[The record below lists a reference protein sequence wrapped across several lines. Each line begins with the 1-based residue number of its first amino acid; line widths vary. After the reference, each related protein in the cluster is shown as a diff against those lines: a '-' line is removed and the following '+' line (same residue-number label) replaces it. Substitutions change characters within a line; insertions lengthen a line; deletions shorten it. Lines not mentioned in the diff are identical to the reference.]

1 MKMVITCAVALIF
14 AAAPARTQEVF
25 SNPSVTYLI
34 QTYGI
39 DKAEAQL
46 RIDLQADIMTL
57 SDRMNAAG
65 DETYG
70 DIYIQHE
77 PVFKIMILFA
87 DKADRKAFLE
97 NLDPKIR
104 RYVQL
109 KQAKKSRGQAA
120 RELDELSNS
129 LNARSIAYSSKYDLA
144 EEAFVITVEN
154 ESDAAQVRSLLPQ
167 NRKVETTVRI
177 APLPKPAIAPPTG
190 VVAGDAVRGGESIWS
205 GAGGTGGACTLGY
218 AVSFTSGGIAKQGI
232 LSAGHCYASMKA
244 YLTNHDVTFLD
255 PLVRKPAKVGGITPD
270 NISDKYD
277 YLIWETTGLAV
288 SSTISYIDK
297 SSIPEFPATGTLKM
311 TGVSTFLNQKAG
323 MVVCKSGHTTG
334 ITCGQITNGNAT
346 HNGVAGW
353 IEASKSQ
360 QALFADQGD
369 SGGPVFYYPGTSTN
383 ITGVG
388 ITTASNLV
396 AGPTGILIYM
406 PIDYIDDHFATV
418 NTLKN

>member
-1 MKMVITCAVALIF
+1 MKMMFTCAAALVL
-14 AAAPARTQEVF
+14 AAVPAHSQETF
-25 SNPSVTYLI
+25 TNPSVTYLM
-34 QTYGI
+34 QAYGI
-39 DKAEAQL
+39 DKSEAQM
-46 RIDLQADIMTL
+46 RIDLQADIMAL
-57 SDRMNAAG
+57 SDRLNATG

-70 DIYIQHE
+70 DMYVQHE

-87 DKADRKAFLE
+87 DKSDRKAFLE

-109 KQAKKSRGQAA
+109 KQAKKSRGQAT
-120 RELDELSNS
+120 RELEELSTILS
-129 LNARSIAYSSKYDLA
+129 ARTIAHSSKYDLA
-144 EEAFVITVEN
+144 EETFDITVEN
-154 ESDAAQVRSLLPQ
+154 ERDAGLVRSLLPP
-167 NRKVETTVRI
+167 NRKIETTVRI

-190 VVAGDAVRGGESIWS
+190 VVPGDAVRGGESIWS

-218 AVSFTSGGIAKQGI
+218 AVSFTSGGTAKQGI
-232 LSAGHCYASMKA
+232 LTAGHCYASMKA

-288 SSTISYIDK
+288 SSTISYVDK
-297 SSIPEFPATGTLKM
+297 SSIPEFPDFGTLKM

-346 HNGVAGW
+346 HAGVAGW

-369 SGGPVFYYPGTSTN
+369 SGGPVFYYPGTSTT

-396 AGPTGILIYM
+396 SGQTGILIYM
-406 PIDYIDDHFATV
+406 PIDYIDDHFTTV